1 MKKACGT
8 CIFGV
13 DSQAGKSGIN
23 VLCAYD
29 NDWRADSTEGCSK
42 WKEVTRGLSKKDRI
56 DLANRLKDEE
66 STERRHQEL
75 LEDAKVNRN
84 LQIKLVILG
93 TLIGILGTLIS
104 QYIWSLWFK

>member
-1 MKKACGT
+1 MKKVCGT

-13 DSQAGKSGIN
+13 DQQAGKSCID
-23 VLCAYD
+23 VLCAHD
-29 NDWRADSTEGCSK
+29 DDWRADRTEGCSK
-42 WKEVTRGLSKKDRI
+42 WRETTGGLSKKDII
-56 DLANRLKDEE
+56 DLANRFKDEE

-84 LQIKLVILG
+84 IQIKLVILG
-93 TLIGILGTLIS
+93 TLLGILGTLIS